1 MNNHPHQRR
10 GLFLILTL
18 WILPAASSRV
28 AALNEE
34 NMEYSA
40 KLAFLYNF
48 AKFVEW
54 PPGSYRYPNPP
65 FVICVVGRDPFSPGS
80 ESDLRTRMVS
90 GHPIEVRILRGT
102 DGLSAC
108 NMVFIPITEKDQTD
122 NILGRLRGSS
132 TLTVGETAGFA
143 ARGGMINLTLEENR
157 LRFEINQLAAERA
170 GLKISSKLLSLAKL
184 VADDPPRP

>member
-1 MNNHPHQRR
+1 
-10 GLFLILTL
+10 
-18 WILPAASSRV
+18 
-28 AALNEE
+28 
-34 NMEYSA
+34 
-40 KLAFLYNF
+40 
-48 AKFVEW
+48 
-54 PPGSYRYPNPP
+54 
-65 FVICVVGRDPFSPGS
+65 
-80 ESDLRTRMVS
+80 MVS

-122 NILGRLRGSS
+122 NMLGRLRGSS